1 MTANSNFIKFLLVLP
16 IFFFFTA
23 CISVQSVDFPN
34 PVDTSTRSIKFQKK
48 GTFALKELGI
58 YASNEF
64 AGARLNGFKTKND
77 STVVAIIQ
85 PENQPINNSAYY
97 AFKIWSDSPKS
108 ISLTFQY
115 PAGYKHR
122 YVPKLK
128 IKDTWQIIQEDQIFK
143 QDSIVTIKLNLNST
157 PITVAGQEIQTS
169 SDVQKWYLDLV
180 KGKED
185 FVRVKSVGK
194 STLGRN
200 IPVLDIYKGTPKQ
213 KDIILFLT
221 RQHPPEVTGYYAFQH
236 FLETILNSEELT
248 DSFLSKY
255 RVLAFPIMNPDG
267 VDLGHWRHNVGG
279 VDTNRDWSFYRQ
291 PEVKQAVRFVSKQL
305 KRNKSKLLLG
315 LDFHSTYEDIFYTN
329 KTTKTTTLPN
339 FKQEWFKSLEANIP
353 DYKVNEASNNS
364 KSPVSKG
371 WVLYGHN
378 AVGITYEIGDE
389 TSKENIVLIGK
400 VSAQELM
407 KILIK

>member
-1 MTANSNFIKFLLVLP
+1 MATNSNFIKLLIIFS
-16 IFFFFTA
+16 IFFFFHA
-23 CISVQSVDFPN
+23 CISVQVVNFPR
-34 PVDTSTRSIKFQKK
+34 PVDTSAKPIEFQKK
-48 GTFALKELGI
+48 STFTLKELGI
-58 YASNEF
+58 YASNKF
-64 AGARLNGFKTKND
+64 AGARLNGFETKND
-77 STVVAIIQ
+77 STIVAIIQ

-108 ISLTFQY
+108 IYLTFQY

-128 IKDTWQIIQEDQIFK
+128 IKENWQIIEQNQIFK
-143 QDSIVTIKLNLNST
+143 QDSTVTIKLNLNST

-185 FVRVKSVGK
+185 FVIVKSVGK

-213 KDIILFLT
+213 KDVILFLT

-236 FLETILNSEELT
+236 FLSAILNSEELT

-291 PEVKQAVRFVSKQL
+291 PEIKQAVKFVTKQL
-305 KRNKSKLLLG
+305 KKNKSKLILG

-329 KTTKTTTLPN
+329 KTTQNTTLPD
-339 FKQEWFKSLEANIP
+339 FKKEWFKRLEANIP

-389 TSKENIVLIGK
+389 TSKENIALIGR
-400 VSAQELM
+400 VSSEELM
-407 KILIK
+407 KILTK